1 MVYTLASDLFPSEA
15 VGSVTGI
22 GGLMAGA
29 VSTIAAEL
37 TGRMLNQNPSYY
49 LPIFIAAGCLY
60 PLGLA
65 VIHGL
70 SPRLAPVTAEQLHG
84 RRFSASPTP
93 VPEVG

>member
-1 MVYTLASDLFPSEA
+1 

-29 VSTIAAEL
+29 VSTVTAEL

-60 PLGLA
+60 PAGLA
-65 VIHGL
+65 VIHAL
-70 SPRLAPVTAEQLHG
+70 SPRMAPVTGDELHA
-84 RRFSASPTP
+84 RHLAASRTP
-93 VPEVG
+93 LPEVG